1 MQSVK
6 EGQVIFK
13 SKEDIF
19 RDQLDTFSNP
29 DSSFYSASRSFII
42 PVGSVLISLLT
53 IVTIYLVIR
62 VHRLSAIVLAL
73 PCPIQANSIPPV
85 WIFTQSSTIP
95 TSGATVPL
103 GYAEFPWFQITV
115 ITFFLVIF
123 LSGIIRKFYNHC
135 WKSSTAKP
143 ACLTMHILNTEATA

>member
-19 RDQLDTFSNP
+19 RDQLDTFSNA
-29 DSSFYSASRSFII
+29 DSSFYSASRPFII

-73 PCPIQANSIPPV
+73 PRPIQANPIPPV
-85 WIFTQSSTIP
+85 WIFSQSSTIS
-95 TSGATVPL
+95 TSRSHFRRSKSCTAN
-103 GYAEFPWFQITV
+103 
-115 ITFFLVIF
+115 IF
-123 LSGIIRKFYNHC
+123 
-135 WKSSTAKP
+135 
-143 ACLTMHILNTEATA
+143 